1 MRKLFIA
8 LVFLDLTSCT
18 AIKDRGFFEVVVLVI
33 ATIVF
38 IYFLVDAVSGWQEL
52 KKKQEQEK
60 KEFFQKEMEELKKEI
75 REIKKENN

>member
-8 LVFLDLTSCT
+8 LVLLTLTSCT
-18 AIKDRGFFEVVVLVI
+18 EIKNMGFFEVVGLVI

-38 IYFLVDAVSGWQEL
+38 IYFLADSVSGWQKL
-52 KKKQEQEK
+52 KKKEEQEK

-75 REIKKENN
+75 REIKNRD